1 MINVQFT
8 RDLVKSLIKFI
19 QREPVNILKSRIHI
33 RKRTLVPQRS
43 GRHSEMYSAQYIST
57 IDRTIYYLVEE
68 KNTRNISSGTIYAA
82 LCFGVKEKLKDKHSI
97 INSLLFEKN
106 LAASQD
112 RTYYGKP
119 EQQCLSFTS
128 YNGEE
133 IKYAKSAR

>member
-43 GRHSEMYSAQYIST
+43 GRHNEIYSAQYIST

-68 KNTRNISSGTIYAA
+68 KNTRNISSGTQTRYYFTYRPRGQPRHLNRAQNYEIRPKIVLVLVNLTTPNRIDFSNETVRSY
-82 LCFGVKEKLKDKHSI
+82 EMS
-97 INSLLFEKN
+97 SL
-106 LAASQD
+106 
-112 RTYYGKP
+112 
-119 EQQCLSFTS
+119 
-128 YNGEE
+128 
-133 IKYAKSAR
+133 